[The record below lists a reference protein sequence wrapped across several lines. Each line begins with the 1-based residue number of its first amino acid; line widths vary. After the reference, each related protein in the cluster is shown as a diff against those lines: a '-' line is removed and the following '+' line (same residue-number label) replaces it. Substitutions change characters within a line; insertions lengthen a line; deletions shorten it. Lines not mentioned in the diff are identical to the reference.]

1 MAEDQSN
8 AGMNQAQ
15 MLAEQVELLKRL
27 EAAEK
32 RALQQQTGTAE
43 TQSEMITNLYRF
55 MRVTVDIQEVMLK
68 RLNVISY
75 ALVVLVV
82 VALIG
87 VLVLL
92 TL

>member
-8 AGMNQAQ
+8 AEMNRAQ
-15 MLAEQVELLKRL
+15 LLAEQLELLKSL
-27 EAAEK
+27 EAAQK
-32 RALQQQTGTAE
+32 SALQQQAETAE

-68 RLNVISY
+68 RLNLISY
-75 ALVVLVV
+75 AIAVLVAV
-82 VALIG
+82 SLVA